1 MQLWCNLKNKMETND
16 FKTVQDVI
24 DYLKLMK
31 AKNDKLQKAN
41 PDFNISLKTVSGL
54 PIDLIFD
61 LYDFIHEGDKSYVS
75 SYSRVQKSGDHLTL
89 SGYSSRLPINCSFQ
103 SIKVRDKKEL
113 QPLPERTQ
121 YEAIPQ

>member
-1 MQLWCNLKNKMETND
+1 MAILSNSKMETNN
-16 FKTVQDVI
+16 FKSVQDVI

-41 PDFNISLKTVSGL
+41 PDFNVSLKTVTGISV
-54 PIDLIFD
+54 DLIFD
-61 LYDFIHEGDKSYVS
+61 LYDFIHEGESGYVS
-75 SYSRVQKSGDHLTL
+75 SYQRVTKSGDHLTL
-89 SGYSSRLPINCSFQ
+89 SGYSSRLPMNCSFQ
-103 SIKVRDKKEL
+103 SLKVKDKKEA

>member
-1 MQLWCNLKNKMETND
+1 MPNLNTNMETNN

-24 DYLKLMK
+24 DYLKVMK
-31 AKNDKLQKAN
+31 AKNDRLQKAN

-54 PIDLIFD
+54 SIDLIFD

-75 SYSRVQKSGDHLTL
+75 SYQRVSKSGDHLTL
-89 SGYSSRLPINCSFQ
+89 GGYSTRLPINCSFQ
-103 SIKVRDKKEL
+103 SIKVKDKKEA
-113 QPLPERTQ
+113 QPMPERTQ